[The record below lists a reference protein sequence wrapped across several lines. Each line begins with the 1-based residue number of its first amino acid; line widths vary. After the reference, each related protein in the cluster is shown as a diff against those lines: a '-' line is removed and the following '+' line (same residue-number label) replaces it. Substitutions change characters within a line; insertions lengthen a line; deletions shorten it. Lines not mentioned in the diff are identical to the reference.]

1 MFDQAVKFQS
11 RCLQSKKLRL
21 KASKN
26 FVCILQSF
34 FASDIKPFPRD
45 LKRLYRF
52 ARVEPLH
59 KMAWLVGIIACSKI
73 IRLQRQNH
81 SRVVVNSDCSKGS
94 LRLLQL

>member
-21 KASKN
+21 KISKN

-34 FASDIKPFPRD
+34 FASDIKPFPFD
-45 LKRLYRF
+45 LKRLYGF

-59 KMAWLVGIIACSKI
+59 KTAWLVGIIACSKI
-73 IRLQRQNH
+73 CR
-81 SRVVVNSDCSKGS
+81 
-94 LRLLQL
+94 